1 MGVPVWAAAQEGWG
15 RAITFSL
22 LCRVLVWQASP
33 SAACRAWET
42 TCRMQASGVC
52 CTCAAS
58 ISSSRALHTEGDTS
72 SGSTKRNTL
81 RAETAGGAGEGDPP
95 GGEPLE
101 GHRQSLAAPRCFVSP
116 NTGAWSL
123 KVEVGDGNRER
134 WGLEQ
139 IRAGRSSYPL
149 LGWWQGRGLG

>member
-1 MGVPVWAAAQEGWG
+1 MGVPVW
-15 RAITFSL
+15 AITFSL

-42 TCRMQASGVC
+42 TCRMQTSGVC

-81 RAETAGGAGEGDPP
+81 RAETAGGAGEGNPQEESPRKGTVRASHPP
-95 GGEPLE
+95 GVLFLQTQEP
-101 GHRQSLAAPRCFVSP
+101 GV
-116 NTGAWSL
+116 
-123 KVEVGDGNRER
+123 
-134 WGLEQ
+134 
-139 IRAGRSSYPL
+139 
-149 LGWWQGRGLG
+149 